1 MKITQIKVAECL
13 KAFYI
18 CVIITQIKIM
28 VFTSETALP
37 IKESD
42 QRYIFLAGSMA
53 SKHTINW
60 RNQVVNSLRNSYQFL
75 DPTKEHHDT
84 LNATQMKKHV
94 EWELDAMAMADIV
107 LLNFLPKALSPI
119 SLVELGLYVNTKKL
133 YVVCP
138 KAFYKSSYVLTLCE
152 RYHTPT
158 FKTLLEAID
167 TLT

>member
-1 MKITQIKVAECL
+1 
-13 KAFYI
+13 
-18 CVIITQIKIM
+18 M
-28 VFTSETALP
+28 VFISQIGLP

-53 SKHTINW
+53 HKQSANW
-60 RNQVVNSLRNSYQFL
+60 RNQVVNSLPNSYHFL
-75 DPTKEHHDT
+75 DPTNDHHDT
-84 LNATQMKKHV
+84 LNALQMKKHV

-107 LLNFLPKALSPI
+107 LLHFLPNAISPI
-119 SLVELGLYVNTKKL
+119 SLVELGLYVNTNKL

-138 KAFYKSSYVLTLCE
+138 KAFYKSSYVVTLCE

-158 FKTLLEAID
+158 FKTLQEAID

>member
-1 MKITQIKVAECL
+1 
-13 KAFYI
+13 
-18 CVIITQIKIM
+18 M
-28 VFTSETALP
+28 VFTSQVGLP

-53 SKHTINW
+53 SNQSVNW
-60 RNQVVNSLRNSYQFL
+60 RNQVVNSLPNSYQFL
-75 DPTKEHHDT
+75 DPTNEHHDT
-84 LNATQMKKHV
+84 LNALQMKKHV

-107 LLNFLPKALSPI
+107 LLNFLPNALSPI
-119 SLVELGLYVNTKKL
+119 SLVELGLYASSKKL

-138 KAFYKSSYVLTLCE
+138 KAFYKSSYVVTLCE

-158 FKTLLEAID
+158 FKTLQEAID

>member
-1 MKITQIKVAECL
+1 MI
-13 KAFYI
+13 
-18 CVIITQIKIM
+18 
-28 VFTSETALP
+28 FTSQVGLP

-53 SKHTINW
+53 SNQSVNW
-60 RNQVVNSLRNSYQFL
+60 RNQVVNSLPNSYQFL
-75 DPTKEHHDT
+75 DPTNEHHDT
-84 LNATQMKKHV
+84 LNALQMKKHV

-107 LLNFLPKALSPI
+107 LLNFLPNALSPI
-119 SLVELGLYVNTKKL
+119 SLVELGLYASSKKL

-138 KAFYKSSYVLTLCE
+138 KAFYKSSYVVTLCE

-158 FKTLLEAID
+158 FKTLQEAID